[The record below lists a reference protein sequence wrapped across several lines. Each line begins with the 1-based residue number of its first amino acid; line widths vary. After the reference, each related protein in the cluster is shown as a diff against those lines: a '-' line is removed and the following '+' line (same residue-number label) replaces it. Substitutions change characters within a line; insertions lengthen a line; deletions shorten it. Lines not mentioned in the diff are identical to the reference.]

1 MRSFAI
7 VLLGL
12 CAVAL
17 AMRTT
22 GDYTPLCGAV
32 FDGAREG
39 ADLQVQGEN
48 DKIEAHWSGFENG
61 MEKHRILRYE
71 WAIVSSKQLK
81 SSSLEE
87 NVCRSVAGFV
97 GKPDVYGWANVER
110 NTKVSA
116 SVPLTVGETYFV
128 VLRATNSFGKL
139 IFANSN
145 GVTIEAQKSSLFARS
160 TSEVKSASSSEER
173 SDKRDIIHP
182 RQALPFTSNGLVFDF
197 NLNCPID
204 AANRC
209 EQSKVK
215 VGDYLTK
222 IYGPADFTSPAEK
235 PGTLAV
241 AGGSSDVIFK
251 VVPEVKEKVRTDK
264 SPGNVDNHKLNTGAA
279 IGLAI
284 GVVCFFFVLFAFV
297 VVAAGV
303 VSRAKDGKFGT
314 GGSDE
319 ADEH

>member
-7 VLLGL
+7 VLLAL

-17 AMRTT
+17 AERTT

-39 ADLQVQGEN
+39 VDLQVQSEN

-61 MEKHRILRYE
+61 MEKHRIIRYE
-71 WAIVSSKQLK
+71 WAIVSSKKLLPAAIQ
-81 SSSLEE
+81 EE
-87 NVCRSVAGFV
+87 NTCRSVAGFV
-97 GKPDVYGWANVER
+97 GQPDVQRWTNAER
-110 NTKVSA
+110 STKVSA

-128 VLRATNSFGKL
+128 VVRATNSFGKQ

-145 GVTIEAQKSSLFARS
+145 GVTIESQKSSLFARS
-160 TSEVKSASSSEER
+160 TSEVKSSSEER
-173 SDKRDIIHP
+173 SEKRNIINP
-182 RQALPFTSNGLVFDF
+182 RQELPFTSNGLIYDF

-215 VGDYLTK
+215 VGDFLTK

-235 PGTLAV
+235 PGTLAI

-251 VVPEVKEKVRTDK
+251 VVPEVEVKVRTDK
-264 SPGNVDNHKLNTGAA
+264 SPGNVDNNKLNTGAA

-314 GGSDE
+314 GGGEE